1 MVPELCLNN
10 LPRTHYRL
18 IISDRLPLIDEYQM
32 VPELCLHWA
41 MHLAELLTEGDRFKL
56 WHHLALTERA
66 DDPSLLCAGA

>member
-1 MVPELCLNN
+1 
-10 LPRTHYRL
+10 
-18 IISDRLPLIDEYQM
+18 M